1 MELSSE
7 AISDGTDPPPI
18 EPDTKDWTWVIAQGC
33 PECGWQPPLP
43 TEVATRVQAS
53 IPRWTAVLSRP
64 DAAVRRDPSHWSALE
79 YGCHVRDVFR
89 IFRTRL
95 ELILGEDDPVF
106 PNWDQDET
114 ALQDRYAEQDRADVR
129 RELLSAAERLA
140 AAFEDVPAAGWQ
152 RPGRRSDGAV
162 FTLTTFSQYLVHDP
176 VHHLWDVTHPTR

>member
-79 YGCHVRDVFR
+79 YGCHVRDVCDVFR
-89 IFRTRL
+89 ARL
-95 ELILGEDDPVF
+95 RQMLTEQEPGFADW
-106 PNWDQDET
+106 NQDEAASAGRYDT
-114 ALQDRYAEQDRADVR
+114 ADPAAVAAEYAE
-129 RELLSAAERLA
+129 AAQRIAEE
-140 AAFEDVPAAGWQ
+140 FAGVGDEQWQ
-152 RPGRRSDGAV
+152 RRGTRSNGSQFTVATLAV
-162 FTLTTFSQYLVHDP
+162 YFLHDLE
-176 VHHLWDVTHPTR
+176 HHLHDVAG